1 MFKKDKP
8 RKKKSVNRI
17 DTLIG
22 RHTHIKGDISFSG
35 GLRVDGSVEG
45 NINATGDDSSV
56 LTLSD
61 HGRIDGEVRV
71 PNVIINGEVN
81 GNVYA
86 SQHVELAAKAR
97 INGNLYYR
105 MLEMAMGS
113 EVNGHLIRAQQ
124 DDENILQVEHE
135 VFDDDAQFHLE
146 QKASS

>member
-8 RKKKSVNRI
+8 KKKKSVNRI

-22 RHTHIKGDISFSG
+22 RHTHIKGDVSFSG
-35 GLRVDGSVEG
+35 GLRIDGSVEG

-61 HGRIDGEVRV
+61 HGSIDGEVRV
-71 PNVIINGEVN
+71 PNIIINGQIN
-81 GNVYA
+81 GNVFV
-86 SQHVELAAKAR
+86 SQHVELAPKAR

-124 DDENILQVEHE
+124 DEENILQVEHE
-135 VFDDDAQFHLE
+135 VFDDDAQFQLE